1 MHGQQARS
9 ISWQNICRTGSRKQR
24 RDDLCI
30 KTTDAVFYRTGLH
43 TPGGKP
49 WNSPTALDGEY
60 LEVTPDADGGVLELG
75 EQKFSL
81 VRGETRRVKI

>member
-1 MHGQQARS
+1 MGSKPDLFPGKIFAGLDLVNREETTYVLKPQMQYFTELDCTLPVGNHGTVRLL
-9 ISWQNICRTGSRKQR
+9 W
-24 RDDLCI
+24 
-30 KTTDAVFYRTGLH
+30 
-43 TPGGKP
+43 
-49 WNSPTALDGEY
+49 DGEY

>member
-1 MHGQQARS
+1 MLDYLRADKVYS
-9 ISWQNICRTGSRKQR
+9 MAGSRYVLTEFSASTEEKYVSDRIYELLSGGYR
-24 RDDLCI
+24 RL
-30 KTTDAVFYRTGLH
+30 L
-43 TPGGKP
+43 
-49 WNSPTALDGEY
+49 WDGEY